1 MCQNDLK
8 VWGIHAT
15 DNSSFLQ
22 NQIIGLNWKEMGDL
36 SRLEATFEAFKKSY
50 SEHHPDKPVN
60 HIGNCAGQLYRF
72 THVANIGDYVVYSGN
87 PDKLIH
93 IGRITG
99 SYEYHPDESCV
110 AHIRKVEWLK
120 AIPRIEFSQG
130 ALHEAGSAMSF
141 FNIKNYSKD
150 FIDALNDNCKKSTN
164 IVADDTVQFVADDIK
179 ANTNA
184 YIIQRLSSQLKGYSL
199 EDFIAELLNAMGYR
213 TTRSK
218 QGGDNGIDIKAYK
231 DELPPRIVVQVKSQ
245 SGNVVEKDIQALKG
259 AMQEGDYGFFVTLS
273 DYTKNAK
280 SFLEANPHIRGING
294 DELAGLIIKYYH
306 KLSDRCHN
314 IIPLERVYIPIGSDE
329 L

>member
-1 MCQNDLK
+1 MSQKELNT
-8 VWGIHAT
+8 WGIHAT
-15 DNSSFLQ
+15 DHSSFLQ
-22 NQIIGLNWKEMGDL
+22 KQIIGLNWKGMGDL
-36 SRLEATFEAFKKSY
+36 SRLEASFEAFKKSY
-50 SEHHPDKPVN
+50 ADHYPDKSAN
-60 HIGNCAGQLYRF
+60 HVGNCAGQLYRF
-72 THVANIGDYVVYSGN
+72 TYEANIDDYIVYSGN

-99 SYEYHPDESCV
+99 EYEYHPNEPCV
-110 AHIRKVEWLK
+110 VHIRKVKWLK
-120 AIPRIEFSQG
+120 AIPRTEFSQG

-141 FNIKNYSKD
+141 FNIKKYSKD
-150 FIDALNDNCKKSTN
+150 FVNAINDNCDKSTTTD
-164 IVADDTVQFVADDIK
+164 VDDTVQLVADDIK

-213 TTRSK
+213 TTQSK
-218 QGGDNGIDIKAYK
+218 HGGDNGIDIKAYK

-259 AMQEGDYGFFVTLS
+259 AMQQGDYGFFVTLS

-306 KLSDRCHN
+306 KLSDKCHD
-314 IIPLERVYIPIGSDE
+314 IIPLERVYIPIGSNE
-329 L
+329 